1 LFAINRGLKY
11 NLISIGIFFQLD
23 TLGLK
28 IIKSDFEFFAL
39 FKNDFS
45 IFFSS
50 L

>member
-1 LFAINRGLKY
+1 MNRGLKY
-11 NLISIGIFFQLD
+11 NLISMGVFSQLD
-23 TLGLK
+23 ALGLK
-28 IIKSDFEFFAL
+28 IIKSDFEFFGA